1 MFYLYI
7 LLSNVCTTQ
16 SLRMRTSFGFRA
28 TPLTISTLSR
38 LQYKMLSDSSYGRP
52 RPPVVN
58 IPIDKL
64 DIQFARSSGAGGQNV
79 NKLNT
84 KAEIRFNV
92 STCDWLPEAV
102 KGRLQELQTN
112 RINKEGELVITSQEH
127 RTQAKNRDVCM
138 QKLKVMIEE
147 AYVEPKERNM
157 WEGIGEKGKQIRRE
171 EKSKRSEVKDSRKMK
186 NFKDFD

>member
-127 RTQAKNRDVCM
+127 R
-138 QKLKVMIEE
+138 
-147 AYVEPKERNM
+147 
-157 WEGIGEKGKQIRRE
+157 
-171 EKSKRSEVKDSRKMK
+171 
-186 NFKDFD
+186 